1 MLLPLAVVVA
11 LRLSPLALMVELL
24 PRLALVLALT
34 TLMATPTPTWV
45 LLPLLALPEEAL
57 PLALALAVVALVAL
71 RESRPPALTL
81 ALGCSEALTLLV
93 AMFSPRAAATP
104 TWPSLVLAL
113 GMLAPLALEEPLLLA
128 LAKESCLLNCWLAL
142 LWLALLLA
150 LLLAPCAPAMPVAL
164 LLDAPLALKEMKPPA
179 WRLR

>member
-1 MLLPLAVVVA
+1 MAA

-57 PLALALAVVALVAL
+57 PLPLALALVVLVAL
-71 RESRPPALTL
+71 RESRPPALML
-81 ALGCSEALTLLV
+81 ALGWREALTSEL
-93 AMFSPRAAATP
+93 AMFRPRAAATP

-113 GMLAPLALEEPLLLA
+113 GM
-128 LAKESCLLNCWLAL
+128 
-142 LWLALLLA
+142 
-150 LLLAPCAPAMPVAL
+150 
-164 LLDAPLALKEMKPPA
+164 
-179 WRLR
+179 